1 MSDIQCTHLDYRY
14 NNQSIFSDFSIYFRE
29 HSTNAIVG
37 PSGCGKTT
45 LLRLIA
51 GLEIPDRGEI
61 LIGGNS
67 VSKEKC
73 IVVEPHQRN
82 IGFIFQ
88 DLALWPHMSVYDNI
102 AFGMKEHQLTNIP
115 QTIDTYLQHFSIEST
130 RNKYPHQLSG
140 GQKQMIAIIR
150 TLVLNPKI
158 LLMDEP
164 MANIDVQIKMEI
176 FNHLQKLQ
184 KEIGFT
190 LIYVTHD
197 HREAFYLADRIIVMR
212 QGKVII
218 EGEKEVVLS
227 SKDPFVQSFIQLQ

>member
-1 MSDIQCTHLDYRY
+1 MPDIQCTHLDYRY
-14 NNQSIFSDFSIYFRE
+14 NNQSIFSDFSILFKK

-51 GLEIPDRGEI
+51 GLETPEYGEI
-61 LIGGNS
+61 LIAGKI

-82 IGFIFQ
+82 VGFIFQ

-115 QTIDTYLQHFSIEST
+115 QTIDTYLQHLNIEST
-130 RNKYPHQLSG
+130 RDKYPHQLSG

-164 MANIDVQIKMEI
+164 MANIDVQIKMDI

-197 HREAFYLADRIIVMR
+197 HREAFYLADRIIVMQ